1 MGTVVNMTC
10 FEPAKSINR
19 RKKLFKYENQNSS
32 LEKYQNAQ
40 PFTSVSHRI
49 DRSNSVVFTVFTK
62 LCNYHY
68 LVPEHFHQPPTNPV
82 TIRSHS
88 SFHFLSLWNYL
99 FCTIQINGLF
109 PYVVFCFWL
118 LSPSVMFI
126 RFIHIVA
133 GVSTSFPLMAE

>member
-1 MGTVVNMTC
+1 MHLIFQNYKLAC
-10 FEPAKSINR
+10 FSLLTQFL
-19 RKKLFKYENQNSS
+19 KLRYNSHC
-32 LEKYQNAQ
+32 LK
-40 PFTSVSHRI
+40 FTPLKW
-49 DRSNSVVFTVFTK
+49 SNSVVFTVFTK